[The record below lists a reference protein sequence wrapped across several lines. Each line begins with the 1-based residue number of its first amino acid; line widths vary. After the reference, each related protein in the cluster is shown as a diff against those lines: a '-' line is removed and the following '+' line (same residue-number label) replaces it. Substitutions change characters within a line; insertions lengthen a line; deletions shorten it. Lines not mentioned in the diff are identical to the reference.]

1 MKITKS
7 QLKQVI
13 KEELLEALTAGP
25 EGRQLE
31 QGIPTASFSLVKNKL
46 EELLLAKL
54 AENTSTHGSEAEWYA
69 SIEDRLGDL
78 QELWNWL
85 AGESLREGIKK

>member
-1 MKITKS
+1 MRLTK
-7 QLKQVI
+7 QRLKEII
-13 KEELLEALTAGP
+13 KKELSEAITAGP

-31 QGIPTASFSLVKNKL
+31 QDDAFTSVKDKL

-54 AENTSTHGSEAEWYA
+54 AEDTSTHGSEADWY
-69 SIEDRLGDL
+69 SVIEDRLGDL

-85 AGESLREGIKK
+85 DGAPIREGTNNES